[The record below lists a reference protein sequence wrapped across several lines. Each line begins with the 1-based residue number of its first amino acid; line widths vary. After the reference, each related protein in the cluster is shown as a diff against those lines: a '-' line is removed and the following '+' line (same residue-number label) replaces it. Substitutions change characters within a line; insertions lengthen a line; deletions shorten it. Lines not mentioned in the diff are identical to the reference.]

1 VTPALVQP
9 NNQMTGAA
17 SYRKLSMK
25 NCKYFMVKQARTKSL
40 YDLSEDKI
48 DFAKK
53 RHQLS
58 LQTICIGG

>member
-1 VTPALVQP
+1 
-9 NNQMTGAA
+9 
-17 SYRKLSMK
+17 
-25 NCKYFMVKQARTKSL
+25 MVKQTRTKSL